1 MQHIRRLGVILA
13 AATSLVGLG
22 IATSSTA
29 QAAQTG
35 AQDYQGCPTGYVCI
49 YPNASWNNGVPE
61 HTYYTY
67 GVHKLYN
74 EYGQHRIFNNQTGSA
89 TSQLCINSDGTNCTG
104 KTQPYTYFDYDLTPY
119 NSIRLNPS

>member
-1 MQHIRRLGVILA
+1 MKDAERHNSPGQQRARWNHRRSAPL
-13 AATSLVGLG
+13 
-22 IATSSTA
+22 
-29 QAAQTG
+29 TG
-35 AQDYQGCPTGYVCI
+35 QLHD
-49 YPNASWNNGVPE
+49 
-61 HTYYTY
+61 

-104 KTQPYTYFDYDLTPY
+104 KTHPYAYFDYDLTPY